1 MSAGQW
7 RRQNTREL
15 MLWNLV
21 LEKALESPLE
31 SKEIKLVNLKGNQPW
46 MLFGRTNAEA
56 EAPILW
62 TPDANSWLI
71 GKDPDAGKIDG
82 RKRKGQQ
89 RMTLLGGITHSMDL
103 NLSKLLEI
111 VRDREDWCVAVHG
124 VMKSQTWLGDWIT
137 TTLYIILISRVIMYS
152 LVIFPILNQ
161 KP

>member
-1 MSAGQW
+1 MDVRVGPEGW
-7 RRQNTREL
+7 VVKNWYFL
-15 MLWNLV
+15 IVV
-21 LEKALESPLE
+21 LEKTLESPLDF
-31 SKEIKLVNLKGNQPW
+31 KEIKLVNLKGNQPW

-103 NLSKLLEI
+103 NLSKLKDI
-111 VRDREDWCVAVHG
+111 VENRGAWHATVHG
-124 VMKSQTWLGDWIT
+124 VSKSWTALSKWT
-137 TTLYIILISRVIMYS
+137 TAWWMTLERVILIQDLWMMAIWRGC
-152 LVIFPILNQ
+152 
-161 KP
+161 